1 MRLPNGILNSVNLPL
16 TDHQQRDSR
25 NCFRFGEFLGECSV
39 SSRTPFHKSTQPH
52 CKVSR
57 PDDRAPRGQKNWQM
71 SLHATASD
79 VAIIIII
86 IIIIGSAERQKR
98 RRATRGNDFSNF
110 GSEKCS
116 KRVIS
121 DGNDRKMRGER
132 GESANPLKSQLS
144 TVGGGATLALSG
156 PHHRSVSH
164 FSSCVNTESG
174 ALLMVRR
181 TD

>member
-1 MRLPNGILNSVNLPL
+1 MLIP
-16 TDHQQRDSR
+16 DFH
-25 NCFRFGEFLGECSV
+25 CEFY
-39 SSRTPFHKSTQPH
+39 KSTQPH
-52 CKVSR
+52 GKVSR
-57 PDDRAPRGQKNWQM
+57 PDHRAPRGQKNWQM

-79 VAIIIII
+79 VAIIIIIII

-144 TVGGGATLALSG
+144 TVGGWEGGARLSLSLVRTTGQSVTSVRVSIQRVAL
-156 PHHRSVSH
+156 
-164 FSSCVNTESG
+164 F
-174 ALLMVRR
+174 
-181 TD
+181 